1 VNETVAVDGADLWTE
16 TSGSG
21 PAVALLHGG
30 PGLSDNLGSLASLFD
45 DLATVHRYDQRGGG
59 RSTGDPPFTVDRFVE
74 DLDALRGH
82 WGHPSWTVAGHSW
95 GGWLALLYAIRFPS
109 RVRGLI
115 AIGTPPPPSDD
126 WQPGYRVARSARL
139 SEEERAFF
147 EDVRARR
154 HAGASIAPD
163 EERRWAHLSWRMDFA
178 DPAST
183 PDFDRE
189 PLIAFP
195 PNYEVNRAL
204 NDEMDRW
211 AESVEVLRELAS
223 IEAPALLVHG
233 SGDPRPAASSV
244 AAALPHGRLV
254 TIEAAGH
261 FPWMEQPE
269 EVAAVIRPF
278 LAELP

>member
-30 PGLSDNLGSLASLFD
+30 PGPSDNLASLASLFD
-45 DLATVHRYDQRGGG
+45 DLATVHRYDQRGSG
-59 RSTGDPPFTVDRFVE
+59 RSTGDDRFVE
-74 DLDALRGH
+74 DLDALRAH
-82 WGHPSWTVAGHSW
+82 WGHRSWIVAGHSW
-95 GGWLALLYAIRFPS
+95 GGWLALLYAMRFPS
-109 RVRGLI
+109 RVRGII

-126 WQPGYRVARSARL
+126 WQPRYRAARSARI
-139 SEEERAFF
+139 SEEERVFF
-147 EDVRARR
+147 EEVRVRR
-154 HAGASIAPD
+154 HAGAFIAPD

-189 PLIAFP
+189 PLFAFP

-204 NDEMDRW
+204 NEEMEAW
-211 AESVEVLRELAS
+211 SESVDILAELGS
-223 IEAPALLVHG
+223 IEAPALFVHG
-233 SGDPRPAASSV
+233 SGDPRPEASSV
-244 AAALPHGRLV
+244 AAALPQGRLV

-261 FPWMEQPE
+261 LPWMERPE
-269 EVAAVIRPF
+269 EVAAAIRPF
-278 LAELP
+278 LAELA